1 MIGLLIVLLFAA
13 VAVGCYLSYQAK
25 QQRRAALLAVA
36 AKLGLQFS
44 AEDML
49 GTVNLPFGLFGK
61 GDGRGVENVMCG
73 AVDGV
78 DVRLFDYWYYDET
91 RDSKGV
97 SSGSYKRFTCAIS
110 EIPADCPH
118 LSVRREG
125 VFSHLADHLGMA
137 DIAFESDDFNREFEV
152 RCSDQKFAFSL
163 VDGRMMEW
171 LMQAATAAQFE
182 TGGPMVFVATGK
194 LDPSGWPSLLAWQ
207 RQFREHVPEVV
218 YSTYPRA

>member
-1 MIGLLIVLLFAA
+1 MAGLLVVLLLAA
-13 VAVGCYLSYQAK
+13 VAAGFLVQQQAK
-25 QQRRAALLAVA
+25 QNRRTALAALASQ
-36 AKLGLQFS
+36 LGLQYVARDTLRIIDF
-44 AEDML
+44 
-49 GTVNLPFGLFGK
+49 PFDLFQK
-61 GDGRGVENVMCG
+61 GDGRGIENMMWG

-78 DVRLFDYWYYDET
+78 NVRLFDYWYYDET